1 MERLTPG
8 EAKQRIRELKDQ
20 INEHNYRYYV
30 LADPVI
36 TDYEFDQLMEELIR
50 LEAGF
55 PAFASADS
63 PTRRVGGEITR
74 EFRQVVHAYPMLSL
88 GNTYSQE
95 EVIEF
100 DRRSR
105 KLTGGEIVY
114 VCELKYDGVAI
125 GLRYDQG
132 RLAMAVTRG
141 DGVQG
146 DEVTANIKTI
156 RSIPLLLRGDFP
168 AAFEIRGEVF
178 LPREGFNKLNQ
189 EMEEMG
195 EPLFANPR
203 NAASGSLKIQD
214 STLVAR
220 RPLDCFLPCPG

>member
-1 MERLTPG
+1 MTSG

-55 PAFASADS
+55 PAFTTADS

-100 DRRSR
+100 DRRSQ

-132 RLAMAVTRG
+132 RLAMA
-141 DGVQG
+141 
-146 DEVTANIKTI
+146 
-156 RSIPLLLRGDFP
+156 
-168 AAFEIRGEVF
+168 
-178 LPREGFNKLNQ
+178 
-189 EMEEMG
+189 
-195 EPLFANPR
+195 
-203 NAASGSLKIQD
+203 
-214 STLVAR
+214 
-220 RPLDCFLPCPG
+220 